1 MLRGGSWINN
11 GRNCRSAYRNHN
23 EPDNRDNNNGFRVVL
38 AQLDRRSVNPK
49 TQVDPESFLS
59 DLTIGE

>member
-1 MLRGGSWINN
+1 VLRGGSWINN